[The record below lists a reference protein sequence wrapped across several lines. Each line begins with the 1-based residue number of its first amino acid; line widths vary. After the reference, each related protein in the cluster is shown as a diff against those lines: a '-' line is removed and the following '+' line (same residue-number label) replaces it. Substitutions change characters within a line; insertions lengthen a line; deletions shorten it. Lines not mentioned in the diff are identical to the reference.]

1 MNTVHANSKLTLK
14 IKRRGFPVGRLG
26 AHVRN
31 GINVTFTAFFL
42 EYEKNG
48 LPRIGEGS
56 IRP

>member
-1 MNTVHANSKLTLK
+1 MHTTQTRSKLTLK

-26 AHVRN
+26 AHVKN
-31 GINVTFTAFFL
+31 GVNATYTAFFQ

-48 LPRIGEGS
+48 LPRIGEAS